1 MKKEKLMKAEKG
13 LRKNKKHKKSELYLI
28 EINRLKV

>member
-1 MKKEKLMKAEKG
+1 MKAEKG

-28 EINRLKV
+28 EINRLKVWIIYKL